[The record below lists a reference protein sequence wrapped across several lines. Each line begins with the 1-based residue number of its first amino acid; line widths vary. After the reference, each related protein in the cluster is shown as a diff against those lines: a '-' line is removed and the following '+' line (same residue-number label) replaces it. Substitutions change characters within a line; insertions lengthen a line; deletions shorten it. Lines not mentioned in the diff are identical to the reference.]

1 MNCNDAAPLL
11 AAYVDGETGRVQS
24 RSIRSHLAGCT
35 GCMAQHD
42 ALVALRTRIRA
53 EVPRHAAP
61 PALRAR
67 VRATLDAVGH
77 PQPARPRWIDRLR
90 GALGGSAS
98 GVRPSRGSSLAVERG
113 RWLAGGALAGCA
125 ATVLAWWIGTAVID
139 SRSNE
144 DIAVEA
150 VTSHVRATLSHQL
163 IQVASSNQHT
173 VKPWLSAR
181 LDYSPPVP
189 DLASDNITLVG
200 GRIDYVDRRPVA
212 TIVYRIRDH
221 NIDVFVR
228 PESARAPPSALR
240 TVRGFNVAHATGSGM
255 DWLAVSDVSA
265 GELTSLVQRLARE
278 DALPKR

>member
-1 MNCNDAAPLL
+1 MNCTDVAPLL

-24 RSIRSHLAGCT
+24 RSIESHLAACAGCT
-35 GCMAQHD
+35 AQHD

-53 EVPRHAAP
+53 EVPRHTAT

-67 VRATLDAVGH
+67 LLATLDGVGH
-77 PQPARPRWIDRLR
+77 PQPASPRWIDRLR
-90 GALGGSAS
+90 EAIGGSTFNWGA
-98 GVRPSRGSSLAVERG
+98 SRGSSHAVERG

-139 SRSNE
+139 FRSNE
-144 DIAVEA
+144 DIAAEA
-150 VTSHVRATLSHQL
+150 VTSHVRATLGHQL

-189 DLASDNITLVG
+189 DLSSDNVTLVG
-200 GRIDYVDRRPVA
+200 GRIDYVDRHPVA

-255 DWLAVSDVSA
+255 DWLAVSDLSA
-265 GELTSLVQRLARE
+265 GELTMLVQRLARE